1 MLIGVLRWREA
12 HQRGGIWWVLY
23 KQVVPSYP
31 AGATLIYKLM
41 PAIGLGMDC
50 CSYTRRSASCSEY
63 IYSSTDFAHMAY
75 GWHPG
80 FRYSG
85 FKRCVNFSTMQTFYS
100 MRNFCRS
107 HESGT
112 FVLLTRKRFLNSAI
126 NANVDVPDSST

>member
-12 HQRGGIWWVLY
+12 RQRGGIWWVLY

-75 GWHPG
+75 GWPPG
-80 FRYSG
+80 FHYSG
-85 FKRCVNFSTMQTFYS
+85 FKRCVNFSTIKRPCTQ
-100 MRNFCRS
+100 R
-107 HESGT
+107 GT
-112 FVLLTRKRFLNSAI
+112 SADPMNLVRRRPDKKFLNSAV
-126 NANVDVPDSST
+126 NANVDVPAYRA